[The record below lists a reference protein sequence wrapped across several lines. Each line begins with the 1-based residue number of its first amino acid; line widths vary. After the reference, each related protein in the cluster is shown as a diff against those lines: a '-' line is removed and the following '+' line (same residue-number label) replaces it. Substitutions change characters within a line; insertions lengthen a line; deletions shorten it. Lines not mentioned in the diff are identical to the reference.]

1 MCQLMRL
8 LLICL
13 IGLGFLKLSPAQ
25 VTQDNTSESIRSLI
39 YSFSQLD
46 NKLERH
52 EYRERALGELIKKS
66 LLSLHRGQERL
77 YSQSHFDERISSIE
91 HSLIVQE
98 RFFSRIEQFFTEQ
111 DKKNQQ
117 LLDKLTKLSL
127 NVEKLLDNSNDMIKP
142 SQGSYS
148 SNPYPEQILLP
159 HITLNDMLRSYEV
172 SNSSNPTAQQLPPD
186 SNLLQH
192 IQRLCAQPKPQDGL
206 TNADKEFLQELANNT
221 YNLLY
226 NENTNVQNMV
236 QKSQTET
243 TLRLQEVEQSVHSDA
258 AEILKRL
265 NIHEISLQ
273 QFHSE
278 MISSYNK
285 VNDSFENLSRCH
297 SFSKPLTQ
305 DMDSIVTDKQPA
317 QLLDFL
323 KTHFDTVQKNMTSIQ
338 LEVVK
343 SLSSTIKNEISY
355 LWRQI
360 SITNGE
366 INDSRDLLRLMRER
380 NEIFVNSILQ
390 SLAAMTNKMEGMKES
405 IMDMSDNQN
414 YLSNKLPLMPQE
426 FADMQQAFIGWLEQL
441 SKIIKILQEKKGMA
455 SKNF

>member
-1 MCQLMRL
+1 
-8 LLICL
+8 
-13 IGLGFLKLSPAQ
+13 
-25 VTQDNTSESIRSLI
+25 
-39 YSFSQLD
+39 
-46 NKLERH
+46 
-52 EYRERALGELIKKS
+52 
-66 LLSLHRGQERL
+66 
-77 YSQSHFDERISSIE
+77 
-91 HSLIVQE
+91 
-98 RFFSRIEQFFTEQ
+98 
-111 DKKNQQ
+111 
-117 LLDKLTKLSL
+117 
-127 NVEKLLDNSNDMIKP
+127 
-142 SQGSYS
+142 
-148 SNPYPEQILLP
+148 
-159 HITLNDMLRSYEV
+159 
-172 SNSSNPTAQQLPPD
+172 
-186 SNLLQH
+186 
-192 IQRLCAQPKPQDGL
+192 
-206 TNADKEFLQELANNT
+206 
-221 YNLLY
+221 
-226 NENTNVQNMV
+226 
-236 QKSQTET
+236 
-243 TLRLQEVEQSVHSDA
+243 
-258 AEILKRL
+258 
-265 NIHEISLQ
+265 
-273 QFHSE
+273 

-285 VNDSFENLSRCH
+285 VNDGFENLSRCH

-305 DMDSIVTDKQPA
+305 DMDSIVTHKQPA

-338 LEVVK
+338 LEVVT